1 MNRCWWLV
9 VPWRDRLQCLRIMM
23 LVCKDG
29 EVVYQCL
36 AIIHALV
43 PDSCM
48 YQRFPSLIVS
58 SDFERKLFPIER
70 AVALALTRLS
80 RGCAV
85 VNPPQI
91 FSGTSDLRA
100 PLRLRLQRMRRV
112 LESKTN
118 TRNIFSRAISVLE
131 AQHER
136 VCFRIRYSRS
146 R

>member
-1 MNRCWWLV
+1 MNRCRWLV
-9 VPWRDRLQCLRIMM
+9 VPWRDRLQCLWIMM
-23 LVCKDG
+23 LVYKNG
-29 EVVYQCL
+29 EVIYQYL
-36 AIIHALV
+36 ATIHALV

-48 YQRFPSLIVS
+48 YQRIPSLIVS
-58 SDFERKLFPIER
+58 SVFERKLFPIER
-70 AVALALTRLS
+70 AVALALTRLP

-91 FSGTSDLRA
+91 FSGTSDLCA
-100 PLRLRLQRMRRV
+100 ASRLRLQRMRRV

-136 VCFRIRYSRS
+136 VCFRIR
-146 R
+146 